1 MAAGQDDAEKLESWI
16 DDTREKIFKV
26 REAIE
31 KKSSKWGLT
40 SPPPYFS
47 ELWNR
52 WGTFHISYGGHMGV
66 IWGSYGGHMRII

>member
-52 WGTFHISYGGHMGV
+52 WGTFHVLWTYGFIWGSYGGHMGV
-66 IWGSYGGHMRII
+66 I